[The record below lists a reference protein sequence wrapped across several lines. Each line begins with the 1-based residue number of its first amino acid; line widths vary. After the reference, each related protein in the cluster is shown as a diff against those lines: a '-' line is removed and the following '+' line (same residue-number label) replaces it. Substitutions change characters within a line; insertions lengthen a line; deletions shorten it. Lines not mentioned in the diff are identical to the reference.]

1 MSRAKAT
8 KTRPKLYLQINLS
21 NKTHKSTA
29 HSHKTC
35 ISNQKHYT
43 THTHNQER
51 NCDKTIVVVS
61 E

>member
-21 NKTHKSTA
+21 NKTHKRTT

-35 ISNQKHYT
+35 KSNQKQHT
-43 THTHNQER
+43 THT
-51 NCDKTIVVVS
+51 KTGARFG
-61 E
+61 

>member
-8 KTRPKLYLQINLS
+8 KTRPKLYFQINLS
-21 NKTHKSTA
+21 NKTLKRTP

-35 ISNQKHYT
+35 TSNQKQHP
-43 THTHNQER
+43 THTHKQER
-51 NCDKTIVVVS
+51 NCDKIIVVVS